1 MLPYDLSGSRSKNRF
16 RNELLWGLEKLY
28 EVYKTEEDFCIIFD
42 YACDIE
48 LHFSDRFEFY
58 QLKTSNKGEA
68 YTIGKISNPDKQGN
82 SILGKVYALKKIIDS
97 TNEFEVTKIAIVVN
111 VPLKTL
117 DEVVH
122 ASVKE
127 LNLNSLKD
135 TKQAVK
141 KADRNNGIIETQ
153 SKNKIIENLKVE
165 IQSDTIDLSGVYY
178 INSSLDLINP
188 ENTLLGA
195 TVKFIEEIT
204 GKEASKVRTLYRV
217 LQDIINEKACY
228 ELKCENYK
236 EVEKYKG
243 ITRDEF
249 EAVLNKIIITSDN
262 YVKEANQLIKD
273 SYKGFLEQTKLMK
286 GISFV
291 VIELNKNLI
300 LNSLKEKIIK
310 YIDDNIDK
318 LNDEF
323 EEIVNKLLQEF
334 EAEFPIEYSKY
345 EKMALFILLLAKYK
359 EDLNEQFNN

>member
-1 MLPYDLSGSRSKNRF
+1 MNILLAGGAGYIGSHTAV
-16 RNELLWGLEKLY
+16 ELLSAGHS
-28 EVYKTEEDFCIIFD
+28 VVIVDD
-42 YACDIE
+42 Y
-48 LHFSDRFEFY
+48 S
-58 QLKTSNKGEA
+58 
-68 YTIGKISNPDKQGN
+68 
-82 SILGKVYALKKIIDS
+82 
-97 TNEFEVTKIAIVVN
+97 
-111 VPLKTL
+111 
-117 DEVVH
+117 
-122 ASVKE
+122 
-127 LNLNSLKD
+127 
-135 TKQAVK
+135 
-141 KADRNNGIIETQ
+141 
-153 SKNKIIENLKVE
+153 
-165 IQSDTIDLSGVYY
+165 
-178 INSSLDLINP
+178 NSSPEAINR
-188 ENTLLGA
+188 
-195 TVKFIEEIT
+195 IEEIT